1 MFIFMPEWLFFL
13 IIGMAIIVGIIKLL
27 CLFLEAS
34 IILSKIT
41 VSLVVAM
48 ALHSALPL
56 GSSGFL
62 SYIIWA
68 AVSIA
73 GLFLLCKLPRFDCAF
88 EFFSKVIVAVV
99 VGTLVASFALE
110 QLKLESNAMWET
122 ITDIALRLTV
132 LAASIYFTW
141 QRFVEADFGKFSNVV
156 LVNIDRVMASI
167 LYTFAVASLIM
178 GSFVTSIKFPQWLS
192 DVIILTLPVV
202 FFLVDLFVISKKRI
216 GRASVS

>member
-1 MFIFMPEWLFFL
+1 MFIVMPQWLFFL

-156 LVNIDRVMASI
+156 LVNFDRVMASI

-178 GSFVTSIKFPQWLS
+178 GSFVTSINFPQWLS

-216 GRASVS
+216 GRTSIS

>member
-1 MFIFMPEWLFFL
+1 MFIIMPQWLFFL
-13 IIGMAIIVGIIKLL
+13 IIGMAIIVGIIKLT
-27 CLFLEAS
+27 CLFLEWS
-34 IILSKIT
+34 ILLSKLT
-41 VSLVVAM
+41 VSLVIALM
-48 ALHSALPL
+48 LHSELPL

-132 LAASIYFTW
+132 LAASIFFTW
-141 QRFVEADFGKFSNVV
+141 QRFWEVDFGKFSNVI

-167 LYTFAVASLIM
+167 LYAFAVASVTM
-178 GSFVTSIKFPQWLS
+178 GRFVTDTIFPDWLS

-216 GRASVS
+216 GHTSVS

>member
-1 MFIFMPEWLFFL
+1 MLIFLPEWLFFL
-13 IIGMAIIVGIIKLL
+13 IIGMAIIIGLIKLL

-41 VSLVVAM
+41 VSLVVAL

-73 GLFLLCKLPRFDCAF
+73 GFFLLCKLPRFDCAF
-88 EFFSKVIVAVV
+88 EFFTKVIVAVV

-110 QLKLESNAMWET
+110 QFKLESNAMWET

-141 QRFVEADFGKFSNVV
+141 QRFWEVDFGKFSNVI

-167 LYTFAVASLIM
+167 LYAFAVATLMM
-178 GSFVTSIKFPQWLS
+178 GRFITGINFPQWLS

-216 GRASVS
+216 GRTSVS

>member
-1 MFIFMPEWLFFL
+1 MFIIMPQWLFFL
-13 IIGMAIIVGIIKLL
+13 IIGMAIIVGIIKLT

-41 VSLVVAM
+41 VSLVAAL

-73 GLFLLCKLPRFDCAF
+73 GFFLLCKLPRFDCAF
-88 EFFSKVIVAVV
+88 EFFSKAMVALV
-99 VGTLVASFALE
+99 VGILVASFALE
-110 QLKLESNAMWET
+110 HLKLESNAMWET
-122 ITDIALRLTV
+122 ITEIALKLTV

-141 QRFVEADFGKFSNVV
+141 QRFVEVDFGKFSNVI
-156 LVNIDRVMASI
+156 LVNLDRLMASI
-167 LYTFAVASLIM
+167 LYAFAFCA
-178 GSFVTSIKFPQWLS
+178 VTVGTLFIHTIPGWIGEVMFL
-192 DVIILTLPVV
+192 VIPVIY
-202 FFLVDLFVISKKRI
+202 FLVDIFVISKKRI
-216 GRASVS
+216 GHTSVS